1 MELRQYLILL
11 RRWGWLLALGLVLG
25 AAGGYLGS
33 RYQIPVYQAS
43 TRILVTRAPQDKS
56 SDLTYLTDQQLT
68 QTYVQLLTTQPVLD
82 AASQALVYRID
93 PDLVRV
99 QPITNTQIIRLT
111 FEDSDP
117 GRAAA
122 VANTLVKVL
131 IGQNESLQTGRYAI
145 TEESL
150 QAQIDQ
156 IQNQINSLQ
165 SQIDNVSTQAVQDQ
179 LSQVERQITT
189 LQSEISGLEQDI
201 AALEPSTPGGELTL
215 TEQAD
220 LSEKQARLAQIK
232 PVLTLYQQ
240 IYTNLVVLGKP
251 VNSGGAPDS
260 NLSQLQTTLGLY
272 QQIYINLLNN
282 LETVKLARLQNT
294 PNVVQIEP
302 AVAPDAPIR
311 PRPLLNSLLAAAIGL
326 LLAAGFAFL
335 IEYLDDTLKTPE
347 DIERVLGLSVIGYIA
362 KMDYPVKGERGMYVV
377 KQPRSPVSEAFR
389 SLRTNLEFSGVDR
402 PLRTILV
409 TSASPGEGKTTVAVN
424 LAASMAQGGKS
435 VILLDTDMRRPQVH
449 SFLNIPNRMGLS
461 DLFRS
466 NLSLRMVGQ
475 ELNGLKDAA
484 VITSGSL
491 PPNPTELLGS
501 DRMNQVLTDL
511 KGAADIVVLDSPP
524 SMVADAQVLAA
535 RVDGVILIVH
545 PTRTHA
551 DAALAAAEQMKRAGA
566 RILGVVM
573 NRIPKDRSHYYG
585 GYQYYSP
592 YSQPSAEKTRP
603 QRRPIPDLRAK
614 LPDLK
619 LPDLGRMLKPVA
631 AWMESRRRRR
641 LDKLSDRAWAEQIAA
656 LSARK
661 TKTP

>member
-1 MELRQYLILL
+1 MELRQYLTLL
-11 RRWGWLLALGLVLG
+11 RRWGWLLALGLMFG
-25 AAGGYLGS
+25 GSAGYIAS
-33 RYQIPVYQAS
+33 QYQIPVYQAS

-82 AASQALVYRID
+82 AASQQLVYRID

-99 QPITNTQIIRLT
+99 QPITNTQIIRLS

-122 VANTLVKVL
+122 AANTLVQVL
-131 IGQNESLQTGRYAI
+131 IGQNENLQTGRYAI

-150 QAQIDQ
+150 GAQIRQ
-156 IQNQINSLQ
+156 IQNQIDALQ
-165 SQIDNVSTQAVQDQ
+165 SQIDHASTQAVQDQ
-179 LSQVERQITT
+179 ITEVESQING
-189 LQSEISGLEQDI
+189 LQAEISGLEQGI
-201 AALEPSTPGGELTL
+201 TTLSASLALEPA
-215 TEQAD
+215 EQASLD
-220 LSEKQARLAQIK
+220 EKRARIAQIK

-251 VNSGGAPDS
+251 VSSGSTIEGTQ
-260 NLSQLQTTLGLY
+260 LSQLQTTLGLY
-272 QQIYINLLNN
+272 QQIYINLLNS

-302 AVAPDAPIR
+302 AVAPPDPIR
-311 PRPLLNSLLAAAIGL
+311 PRPLLNSLLAGAIGL
-326 LLAAGFAFL
+326 LLAAGVAFL

-347 DIERVLGLSVIGYIA
+347 DVERVLGLSVIGFIA

-389 SLRTNLEFSGVDR
+389 SLRTNLEFSSVDK

-424 LAASMAQGGKS
+424 LAASIAQGGKS

-449 SFLNIPNRMGLS
+449 SFLNVTNRMGLS

-501 DRMNQVLTDL
+501 DRMLQVLTDL
-511 KGAADIVVLDSPP
+511 KSAAEIVVLDSPP

-545 PTRTHA
+545 PAHTHA
-551 DAALAAAEQMKRAGA
+551 DAAVAAAEQMKRAGA
-566 RILGVVM
+566 HILGVVM
-573 NRIPKDRSHYYG
+573 NRIPRDRSYYYS

-592 YSQPSAEKTRP
+592 YSPVDGEKTRP
-603 QRRPIPDLRAK
+603 RTEAPGRTRPQWPALNRIIRPL
-614 LPDLK
+614 
-619 LPDLGRMLKPVA
+619 A
-631 AWMESRRRRR
+631 AWIESRRR
-641 LDKLSDRAWAEQIAA
+641 LKTGQMADRAWNEQMAA

-661 TKTP
+661 TKAP